1 MDVDAVADE
10 LYGLPPEQFTPTRN
24 ERSKQARA
32 EGDRDLATRITA
44 LRKPTMAAWLT
55 NLLVRSHPEEVQ
67 LLLDLG
73 RELRD
78 VLADVEGEELREL
91 TRQRYQLV
99 SALVSQAR
107 ALAQAQG
114 RRVSDDVTAGVRTTL
129 EATLA
134 DEASADVVAAG
145 QLTDVLE
152 VAGFGVSPPGGRA
165 AAAPTA
171 PDVRRSAAPVA
182 DLESE
187 RRRRAQEQAQRQLAA
202 AEKREARARQ
212 VADETAERLREIR
225 ESLETASAVV
235 ARLRA
240 ELEHAE
246 ETVAGLETQQQ
257 SASSDE
263 QTARQELEGAIDELA
278 AARARAAAI
287 SDS

>member
-1 MDVDAVADE
+1 MDVDEVAAE
-10 LYGLPPEQFTPTRN
+10 LYGLPPERFTPTRN

-32 EGDRDLATRITA
+32 EGDRELATQITA
-44 LRKPTMAAWLT
+44 LRKPTTAAWLT

-78 VLADVEGEELREL
+78 VLADVEGDELREL

-107 ALAQAQG
+107 ALAQARG
-114 RRVSDDVTAGVRTTL
+114 RRVSDEVAAGVRTTL

-152 VAGFGVSPPGGRA
+152 VAGFGISPSGGRA
-165 AAAPTA
+165 APAPTA
-171 PDVRRSAAPVA
+171 PDVREKAAPVT

-212 VADETAERLREIR
+212 IADETAQRLREIHDN
-225 ESLETASAVV
+225 LVAAAAVV
-235 ARLRA
+235 TRLRA
-240 ELEHAE
+240 ELEQADNE
-246 ETVAGLETQQQ
+246 VADLETRQE

-263 QTARQELEGAIDELA
+263 QTARQELEAASDEVV
-278 AARARAAAI
+278 AARARAAALH
-287 SDS
+287 DP

>member
-1 MDVDAVADE
+1 MDVDEVAAE

-32 EGDRDLATRITA
+32 EGDRELATQITA
-44 LRKPTMAAWLT
+44 LRKPTTAAWLT

-67 LLLDLG
+67 MLLDLG

-78 VLADVEGEELREL
+78 VLADVEGDELREL

-107 ALAQAQG
+107 ALAQGRG
-114 RRVSDDVTAGVRTTL
+114 RRVSDEVAAGVRTTL

-152 VAGFGVSPPGGRA
+152 VAGFGVSPSGGRA
-165 AAAPTA
+165 APAPTA
-171 PDVRRSAAPVA
+171 PDVGEKAAPVT

-212 VADETAERLREIR
+212 VADETAQRLGEIHDH
-225 ESLETASAVV
+225 LVAAAAVV
-235 ARLRA
+235 TRLRA
-240 ELEHAE
+240 ELEQADKE
-246 ETVAGLETQQQ
+246 VADLETRQE
-257 SASSDE
+257 SAGSDE
-263 QTARQELEGAIDELA
+263 QTARQELEAASDEVV
-278 AARARAAAI
+278 AARARAAALH
-287 SDS
+287 DP

>member
-1 MDVDAVADE
+1 MDVDEVAAE

-24 ERSKQARA
+24 ERAKQARA
-32 EGDRDLATRITA
+32 EGNRELATQITA
-44 LRKPTMAAWLT
+44 LRKPTTAAWLT
-55 NLLVRSHPEEVQ
+55 NQLVRSHPEEVQ

-107 ALAQAQG
+107 ALAQARG
-114 RRVSDDVTAGVRTTL
+114 RRVSDEVMAGVRSTL

-134 DEASADVVAAG
+134 DEASAEIVAAG
-145 QLTDVLE
+145 RLTDALQ
-152 VAGFGVSPPGGRA
+152 VAGFGASPPGGRA
-165 AAAPTA
+165 ATTSEVPRAA
-171 PDVRRSAAPVA
+171 VPVT

-202 AEKREARARQ
+202 AEKRAVRARQ
-212 VADETAERLREIR
+212 AADETAERLRGIR
-225 ESLETASAVV
+225 ENLDAVSAVV

-240 ELEHAE
+240 ELEQAE
-246 ETVAGLETQQQ
+246 EEAANLDARQQ
-257 SASSDE
+257 SVSSDE
-263 QTARQELEGAIDELA
+263 QTAREELEAASDEVA
-278 AARARAAAI
+278 AARARAAAL